1 MSLKEKISKDFV
13 KAFKEKDVLRK
24 SLLSTVKGEI
34 QTIEKNQ
41 GVETLSDEEVLKI
54 LNKFAKSLKENV
66 SLGDE
71 NSEKELS
78 VIQEYLPK
86 EMSQSEIE
94 SKVSE
99 IIGNGASNIG
109 QIMKEFVNLQAD
121 KKVVSQI
128 ARQMLA

>member
-71 NSEKELS
+71 NSKQEL
-78 VIQEYLPK
+78 VIIQEYLPQ
-86 EMSQSEIE
+86 EMSNSEIE
-94 SKVSE
+94 TKVSE
-99 IIGNGASNIG
+99 LIGNGFSNIG
-109 QIMKEFVNLQAD
+109 QIMKEFADLQAD

>member
-109 QIMKEFVNLQAD
+109 QIMKEFANLQAD

>member
-1 MSLKEKISKDFV
+1 MSLKEKISKDFI

-109 QIMKEFVNLQAD
+109 QIMKEFDNLQAD

>member
-109 QIMKEFVNLQAD
+109 QIMKEFANLQAD

-128 ARQMLA
+128 ARQMLV

>member
-109 QIMKEFVNLQAD
+109 HIMKEFANLQAD

>member
-13 KAFKEKDVLRK
+13 KSFKEKDVLRK

-71 NSEKELS
+71 NSKQEL
-78 VIQEYLPK
+78 VIIQEYLPQ
-86 EMSQSEIE
+86 EMSNSEIE
-94 SKVSE
+94 TKVSE
-99 IIGNGASNIG
+99 LIGNGFSNIG
-109 QIMKEFVNLQAD
+109 QIMKEFADLQAD

>member
-1 MSLKEKISKDFV
+1 MSLKEKISKDFI

-94 SKVSE
+94 SKISE

-109 QIMKEFVNLQAD
+109 QIMKEFSNLQAD

>member
-78 VIQEYLPK
+78 AIQEYLPK

-109 QIMKEFVNLQAD
+109 QIMKEFANLQAD

>member
-1 MSLKEKISKDFV
+1 MSLKEKISKDFI

-109 QIMKEFVNLQAD
+109 QIMKEFANLQAD

>member
-1 MSLKEKISKDFV
+1 MSLKEKISKDFI

-109 QIMKEFVNLQAD
+109 QIMKEFSNLQAD

>member
-71 NSEKELS
+71 NSEKELRA
-78 VIQEYLPK
+78 IQEYLPK

-109 QIMKEFVNLQAD
+109 QIMKEFANLQAD

>member
-1 MSLKEKISKDFV
+1 MSLKEKISKDFI

-109 QIMKEFVNLQAD
+109 QIMK
-121 KKVVSQI
+121 
-128 ARQMLA
+128 